1 MQQLHNRFDEYIH
14 FIKFL
19 LTKSAFRKLHVK
31 FLTEKGDGNLYGWG
45 SNEAGQM
52 GIKNEI
58 GVELYETANF
68 PTAVVNEDFA
78 NQKIVDFDIGEDIMA
93 ILLNNNEVYWS
104 GIRMAYKP
112 ERLKLPKDI
121 GKIKKIACCFKCV
134 VVVTGIVIFFY

>member
-1 MQQLHNRFDEYIH
+1 
-14 FIKFL
+14 
-19 LTKSAFRKLHVK
+19 
-31 FLTEKGDGNLYGWG
+31 
-45 SNEAGQM
+45 M

-68 PTAVVNEDFA
+68 PTAVVNEDFV

-112 ERLKLPKDI
+112 EKLKLPKDI
-121 GKIKKIACCFKCV
+121 GKIKKIACCFKCI
-134 VVVTGIVIFFY
+134 VVVTGKKNNAI